1 VSYYAVALARTDS
14 GWSAAELDLDDV
26 ADVDEAAE
34 RVREAGPDDAEVALL
49 FVEADDEYLVVLR
62 LDEDDDFRVFGS
74 DAAFAT
80 DSRIGEMLIGDL
92 EPVRVPAK
100 AANELEEINEEED
113 EGDIEVLAGLE
124 QELDDDSEDDELD
137 EDLDDGLHEG
147 EAGSGD
153 EPSDREEKP
162 AKARTSAADDDDDQP
177 EGAREVA
184 VAGEAVGDAGLLL
197 DLGTGASQLLE
208 LCAHEGM
215 LPSDVIAEVCGR
227 AGCGEEYEELRDS
240 ATL

>member
-1 VSYYAVALARTDS
+1 MSYYAVALARTDT

-26 ADVDEAAE
+26 ADVDETAE
-34 RVREAGPDDAEVALL
+34 RLREEAPDADLALL

-74 DAAFAT
+74 DAAFA
-80 DSRIGEMLIGDL
+80 SESKIGEMLIGDL
-92 EPVRVPAK
+92 EPVRRPTK
-100 AANELEEINEEED
+100 AVAEIEEIADTED

-124 QELDDDSEDDELD
+124 NELDDDSDDDDVD

-153 EPSDREEKP
+153 EPSDRTDKP
-162 AKARTSAADDDDDQP
+162 AKGRASDDDDDEDQP
-177 EGAREVA
+177 DGGREVA
-184 VAGEAVGDAGLLL
+184 AAGDPVGDAGLLS
-197 DLGTGASQLLE
+197 DLGTGPVQLLE

-215 LPSDVIAEVCGR
+215 LPSDVIAEVCGK
-227 AGCGEEYEELRDS
+227 AGCGQEYEELRDS

>member
-1 VSYYAVALARTDS
+1 MSYYAVALARTDS
-14 GWSAAELDLDDV
+14 GWSAAELDLDEV

-34 RVREAGPDDAEVALL
+34 RVREAGPDAEVVLL
-49 FVEADDEYLVVLR
+49 FVESDDEYLVVLR

-74 DAAFAT
+74 DAAFVT
-80 DSRIGEMLIGDL
+80 ESRIGKMLIGDL
-92 EPVRVPAK
+92 EPVRRPAK
-100 AANELEEINEEED
+100 AASELEEIEQDED

-124 QELDDDSEDDELD
+124 EELDDDSDDDDLD

-147 EAGSGD
+147 EAGSRD
-153 EPSDREEKP
+153 EPSDRSDKP
-162 AKARTSAADDDDDQP
+162 AKARSSAADDDDDQP
-177 EGAREVA
+177 EGGRVPAA
-184 VAGEAVGDAGLLL
+184 AGEAVGDAGLLS
-197 DLGTGASQLLE
+197 DLGTGVSQLLE